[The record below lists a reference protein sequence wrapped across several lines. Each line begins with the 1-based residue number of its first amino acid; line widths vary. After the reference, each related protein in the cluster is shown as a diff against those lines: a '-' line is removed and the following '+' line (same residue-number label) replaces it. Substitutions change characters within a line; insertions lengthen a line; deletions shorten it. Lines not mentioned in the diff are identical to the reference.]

1 MALYRDLQQEQRRIA
16 ENISST
22 ITHAYST
29 LQNPLSRAAY
39 LLNHLDPPVPIT
51 ESSKLSDPELL
62 MTVLEVREA
71 IEGASTPEEVDVIK
85 QENQER
91 ITQVQSELSK
101 AFGEGR
107 AEDARD
113 RTIELRYWE
122 GLRKA
127 CDDWEPGK
135 RVELVHDD

>member
-1 MALYRDLQQEQRRIA
+1 V
-16 ENISST
+16 SST

-39 LLNHLDPPVPIT
+39 LLHHFDPPVPVT

-62 MTVLEVREA
+62 MMVLEVREA
-71 IEGASTPEEVDVIK
+71 IEEATTPSEVEAIK
-85 QENQER
+85 AENQKR
-91 ITQVQSELSK
+91 IKDVEMKLEE
-101 AFGEGR
+101 AFKEGR

-135 RVELVHDD
+135 RVELVHD

>member
-1 MALYRDLQQEQRRIA
+1 MEFADMKEQKRIA
-16 ENISST
+16 ENVSST

-29 LQNPLSRAAY
+29 LLNPLSRATY
-39 LLNHLDPPVPIT
+39 LLHNLTPPVPIT

-71 IEGASTPEEVDVIK
+71 IEEATTPEDVAAIK
-85 QENQER
+85 AENHAR
-91 ITQVQSELSK
+91 IDAVQRDLAT
-101 AFGEGR
+101 AFRDGR

-135 RVELVHDD
+135 RVDLVHE

>member
-1 MALYRDLQQEQRRIA
+1 MKEQKRMA
-16 ENISST
+16 ENVSST

-29 LQNPLSRAAY
+29 LLNPLSRATY
-39 LLNHLDPPVPIT
+39 LLHNLTPPVPIT

-71 IEGASTPEEVDVIK
+71 IEEATTPEDVAAIK
-85 QENQER
+85 AENHAR
-91 ITQVQSELSK
+91 IEAVQRDLAT
-101 AFGEGR
+101 AFRDGR

-135 RVELVHDD
+135 RVELVHE

>member
-1 MALYRDLQQEQRRIA
+1 MEFADMKEQKRMA
-16 ENISST
+16 ENVSST

-29 LQNPLSRAAY
+29 LLNPLSRATY
-39 LLNHLDPPVPIT
+39 LLHNLTPPVPIT

-71 IEGASTPEEVDVIK
+71 IEEATTPEDVAAIK
-85 QENQER
+85 AENHAR
-91 ITQVQSELSK
+91 IEAVQRDLAT
-101 AFGEGR
+101 AFRDGR

-135 RVELVHDD
+135 RVELVHE

>member
-1 MALYRDLQQEQRRIA
+1 MQEQRRIA
-16 ENISST
+16 ENVSAT

-29 LQNPLSRAAY
+29 LQKPLSRAAY
-39 LLNHLDPPVPIT
+39 LLHHLDPPVPVA

-71 IEGASTPEEVDVIK
+71 IEEATD
-85 QENQER
+85 
-91 ITQVQSELSK
+91 QSEIDDIK
-101 AFGEGR
+101 ANNGQRINVVKGELVQAFKEGR

-113 RTIELRYWE
+113 KTIELRYWE

-127 CDDWEPGK
+127 CEDWEPGK
-135 RVELVHDD
+135 RVELVHE